1 LSGIRSLRAAG
12 PVRPSHRVFGRKAT
26 DVDVSYQLCRDVTKH
41 HSKTFYLASLF
52 LRTPQRRAIWSVY
65 AFCRTADD
73 MVDRHGPAVE
83 RLASLDAWQEHVVA
97 AFEGK
102 PRHPL
107 TVALADSV
115 QRYGIPLGPALQLI
129 EGARRDVNVLRYQ
142 TYEDLREYC
151 YLVAS
156 TVGLLTCPVL
166 GCEQEALEYGA
177 ALGRAMQMTNILRDV
192 GEDARMGRIYLPAED
207 MERFEYSERS
217 LFAGTIDANFIALM
231 QFEIARVRAMY
242 DAAAPGIELLAP
254 GSRYAVR
261 LALTLYRGILDQI
274 ERNGF
279 DVFTRRAAL
288 APRAKFIAAM
298 TTTFEGLAR
307 GGDQPGMT
315 GRQGV

>member
-1 LSGIRSLRAAG
+1 LSGIQSLQAALHVLRSSGSA
-12 PVRPSHRVFGRKAT
+12 GRKT
-26 DVDVSYQLCRDVTKH
+26 DGVEASYQLCRDVTRH

-73 MVDRHGPAVE
+73 LVDRDGPAHE
-83 RLASLDAWQEHVVA
+83 RLASIDAWQEHVVT
-97 AFEGK
+97 AFEGNPK
-102 PRHPL
+102 HPL

-115 QRYGIPLGPALQLI
+115 QRYGIPLEPALQLI

-142 TYEDLREYC
+142 TYEELREYC

-166 GCEQEALEYGA
+166 GYEEGALEYGA

-192 GEDARMGRIYLPAED
+192 GEDARMGRIYLPLED
-207 MERFEYSERS
+207 LENFGYSQRC
-217 LFAGTIDANFIALM
+217 LMAGTIDRNFVALM

-242 DAAAPGIELLAP
+242 DAAAPGIDLLSA
-254 GSRYAVR
+254 GSRYTVR

-274 ERNGF
+274 ERNGY
-279 DVFTRRAAL
+279 DVFTKRAAL
-288 APRAKFIAAM
+288 SPREKFIAAM
-298 TTTFEGLAR
+298 ATTFEGLAR
-307 GGDQPGMT
+307 GSGHPGMT
-315 GRQGV
+315 GRAGV